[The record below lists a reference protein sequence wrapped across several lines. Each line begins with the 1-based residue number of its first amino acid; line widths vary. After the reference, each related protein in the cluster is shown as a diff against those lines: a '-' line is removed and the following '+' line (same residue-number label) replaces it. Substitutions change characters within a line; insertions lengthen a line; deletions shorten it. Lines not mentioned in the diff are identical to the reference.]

1 VSALFAEPE
10 LAPLNVS
17 LLAPPSTLL
26 LALYWAG
33 GDHSVAQQRT
43 FGLTVMACF
52 KVFTSEEKLLFGSIL
67 ARSEDSPRC
76 PFTLSSA
83 NSAVPMLPMLLHA
96 LDAPIQCMYWL
107 VVVASTVQVPAYMTG
122 TTNDKSKNKNKLIFF
137 IFHSPLSF
145 FIFIP

>member
-1 VSALFAEPE
+1 M
-10 LAPLNVS
+10 
-17 LLAPPSTLL
+17 
-26 LALYWAG
+26 
-33 GDHSVAQQRT
+33 AQQRT

-52 KVFTSEEKLLFGSIL
+52 KVLTSDEKLLFGSIL
-67 ARSEDSPRC
+67 ALSDDSPRC